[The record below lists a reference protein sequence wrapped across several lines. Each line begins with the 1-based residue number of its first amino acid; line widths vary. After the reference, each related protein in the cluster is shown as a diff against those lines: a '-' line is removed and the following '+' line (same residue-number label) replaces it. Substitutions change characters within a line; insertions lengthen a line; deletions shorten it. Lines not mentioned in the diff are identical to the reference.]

1 MPDPIDY
8 ESRLRK
14 ALQALQAMRSRID
27 SMERERSEPIAVIG
41 AGCRF
46 PHAPNPDAFWRLLR
60 DGVDGVG
67 PVPASRWNI
76 DDYYDPDP
84 NAAGKM
90 YSRFGGFL
98 PEVDRFDPYFFGISP
113 REAATMDPQQRL
125 VLEVAWES
133 LEHAGQ
139 SADSLAGSA
148 TGVFLGI
155 CTNDYMSL
163 FADHTRID
171 TYMSTGNA
179 LSVAAGRISY
189 LMGFHGPALMVD
201 TACSSSLVAVHLA
214 VQSLRSRECNLAL
227 AGGVNVILSP
237 VPTIALSRLKALAP
251 DGRCK
256 AFDAS
261 ANGFV
266 RGEGCGVVVLKRL
279 SDALAGRD
287 HILALIRGTAV
298 NQDGRSGGLT
308 APSGPA
314 QEAVIRAAL
323 VNGGVDPAQVG
334 YVEAHG
340 TGTPLGDPVEI
351 RALASV
357 LSRGRPP
364 GANFVLG
371 SVKTNIGHLEA
382 AAGIAGLIKTVLA
395 LWHSEIPPSLHFKNP
410 SPHIAWDQ
418 TRAVVA
424 TDRLPWPRLA
434 EPRFA
439 GVSGF
444 GFSGTNA
451 HVVLEE
457 PPLAAPAPP
466 APAKQLLCL
475 SAKSDASLKALAA
488 AFAEHLAANPD
499 LPLASICYTAGS
511 GRSHFA
517 HRLALTAE
525 STEQARSTLASY
537 AGGAT
542 GLLHRTVPDYTL
554 PKVAFLFTGQGS
566 QRAGMGRELF
576 DTQPVFREALLRC
589 EAILRPHLDRPLLSV
604 LYPSDSNSPVDQTAY
619 AQPALFA
626 VEYAL
631 AELWRAWGIRPAA
644 VLGHSVGEYVAA
656 TLAGIF
662 DLEDALAL
670 IAARGRLM
678 QALPPNGSMAAV
690 AAAEALV
697 AGYLEPYCDR
707 LSIAAVNGPRSTVIS
722 GERTALQSVL
732 ALLERE
738 GVRAVPLNVSHAFHS
753 PLMNPMLD
761 EFERTASRMDYHPP
775 QIPLISNLT
784 GSRAG
789 DADIVQP
796 AYWRRHIRE
805 AVRFSAGMETLHQ
818 EGIRIFLEVGPAPI
832 LTSMARQFLSSDDC
846 RWLSTLRPGR
856 QDWQQF
862 LESLADLYMSG
873 ARLDW
878 SPAAAPKVPL
888 PASPF
893 QRQRFW
899 AVSQDSPSPVL
910 PVSSAHLYE
919 LRWQQKPDLEPEGK
933 SSGTC
938 AVFVPEYLPQL
949 AGSHIQVTPGAAYER
964 TGEFAFSVRPQV
976 VDDYSRLLS
985 DLDSGVRHVVYCWP
999 AVSSALPLV
1008 QAVLRSPR
1016 KPRVSFITRRTQP
1029 VESDGAIEPAASPLW
1044 GFGRVLSLEHPDSF
1058 GRLIDISDDA
1068 DLLTALGH
1076 IQRADEEDQVALRD
1090 NRRFVPRLAPASFRS
1105 GPQPSLQPD
1114 AAYLITGGSGAL
1126 GLLVARWMIER
1137 GARRVVLTSRHAP
1150 TGDRLRALK
1159 ALGDSV
1165 EIAEADVSDRVRM
1178 AELLTGLGDSL
1189 RGIVHAAGVTTGEAF
1204 AALTSDALDD
1214 AMRGKAEGAAILH
1227 ELTLSSRLDFFVC
1240 FSSIASVWGS
1250 AGLAHYAAANHYLD
1264 SLAHCR
1270 RRQGLPA
1277 LTINW
1282 GPIAVPGMAS
1292 DQVRAGL
1299 QRLGIRALSP
1309 EAMTQSLDRLL
1320 ATGTSQAVVADV
1332 DWACF
1337 KPIYAARRPRP
1348 LLEMLATTSTAPAAA
1363 LARSVI
1369 LDKFEATPES
1379 DRPQFLVG
1387 HLQHA
1392 ICDILKLDSV
1402 ERVDLRQ
1409 GFFEIGLDSLT
1420 AVELK
1425 NRLEIDFGRSLPPTI
1440 AFDYPNCASLA
1451 AWLAETLSPA
1461 ALPADS
1467 AQESTVRPVGPLD
1480 RVLDQIDNLSDDDA
1494 IRAIMQLQ

>member
-1 MPDPIDY
+1 MPDPVDY

-14 ALQALQAMRSRID
+14 ALQALQAMRGRID
-27 SMERERSEPIAVIG
+27 AMERERSEPIAVIG
-41 AGCRF
+41 LGCRF
-46 PHAPNPDAFWRLLR
+46 PHAPNPDAFWRLLH
-60 DGVDGVG
+60 DGVDAVG
-67 PVPASRWNI
+67 EVPASRWSI
-76 DDYYDPDP
+76 DDYYNPDPD
-84 NAAGKM
+84 AAGKM
-90 YSRFGGFL
+90 YSRFGAFL
-98 PEVDRFDPYFFGISP
+98 PDVDRFDPYFFGISP
-113 REAATMDPQQRL
+113 REAASMDPQQRL

-179 LSVAAGRISY
+179 LSVVAGRISY

-214 VQSLRSRECNLAL
+214 VQSLRSRECDLAL
-227 AGGVNVILSP
+227 AGGVNLILSP
-237 VPTIALSRLKALAP
+237 VPSIALSRLKALAP

-266 RGEGCGVVVLKRL
+266 RGEGCGIVVLKRL

-287 HILALIRGTAV
+287 HILAVIRGTAV

-308 APSGPA
+308 APSGLA

-323 VNGGVDPAQVG
+323 VNGGVEPAQVG

-340 TGTPLGDPVEI
+340 TGTPLGDPVEF

-364 GANFVLG
+364 GRNFVLG

-382 AAGIAGLIKTVLA
+382 AAGIAGLIKAVLA
-395 LWHSEIPPSLHFKNP
+395 VWHSEIPPSLHFKHP

-418 TRAVVA
+418 TPVVFA
-424 TDRLPWPRLA
+424 TERMPWPRQT

-439 GVSGF
+439 GVSAF
-444 GFSGTNA
+444 GFSGTNG

-457 PPLAAPAPP
+457 PPLTAPPPP
-466 APAKQLLCL
+466 APTKQLLCL
-475 SAKSDASLKALAA
+475 SAKSDASLRALAA
-488 AFAEHLAANPD
+488 AFAEHLAANPA
-499 LPLASICYTAGS
+499 LPLASVCYTAGS

-525 STEQARSTLASY
+525 STEQARSTLISY
-537 AGGAT
+537 AAGAT
-542 GLLHRTVPDYTL
+542 GLLHRAVSDYTL

-566 QRAGMGRELF
+566 QRAGMARELF
-576 DTQPVFREALLRC
+576 DTQPIFREALLRC
-589 EAILRPHLDRPLLSV
+589 EAILRAHLDRPLLSV
-604 LYPSDSNSPVDQTAY
+604 LYPSGANSPIDQTAY
-619 AQPALFA
+619 TQPALFA

-644 VLGHSVGEYVAA
+644 VLGHSVGEYAAA
-656 TLAGIF
+656 TIAGVF

-690 AAAEALV
+690 SAAESLV
-697 AGYLEPYCDR
+697 AGYLGPYRDR
-707 LSIAAVNGPRSTVIS
+707 LSIAAVNGPQSTVIS
-722 GERTALQSVL
+722 GERTALRSVL
-732 ALLERE
+732 AVLKRE

-753 PLMNPMLD
+753 PLMDPMLE
-761 EFERTASRMDYHPP
+761 EFERTASRIDCHPP
-775 QIPLISNLT
+775 KIPLISNLT

-796 AYWRRHIRE
+796 GYWRRHIRE
-805 AVRFSAGMETLHQ
+805 AVRFSAGMETLHG
-818 EGIRIFLEVGPAPI
+818 EGVRIFLEVGPAPT
-832 LTSMARQFLSSDDC
+832 LTAMARQFLASDDC
-846 RWLSTLRPGR
+846 LWLSTLRPGR

-862 LESLADLYMSG
+862 LESLAHLYVSG

-878 SPAAAPKVPL
+878 SPATAFKVPL
-888 PASPF
+888 PTSPF

-899 AVSQDSPSPVL
+899 AVAQDSPCSIA
-910 PVSSAHLYE
+910 PVSAARLYE
-919 LRWQQKPDLEPEGK
+919 LRWEIKSATEPELK
-933 SSGTC
+933 PSDPC
-938 AVFVPEYLPQL
+938 VVFVPEHLPQL
-949 AGSHIQVTPGAAYER
+949 ASSHIQVLPGPVYAR
-964 TGEFAFSVRPQV
+964 RGEFAFSVRPQAFE
-976 VDDYSRLLS
+976 DYIRLLS
-985 DLDSGVRHVVYCWP
+985 DLGSAVRDIVYCWP

-1008 QAVLRSPR
+1008 HAVLRSPG

-1029 VESDGAIEPAASPLW
+1029 VESDGAVEPNAAPLW
-1044 GFGRVLSLEHPDSF
+1044 GFGRALSLEHPDIF
-1058 GRLIDISDDA
+1058 GQLIDISDDA
-1068 DLLTALGH
+1068 DLSAALGH
-1076 IQRADEEDQVALRD
+1076 IQRSDGEDQVAFRE
-1090 NRRFVPRLAPASFRS
+1090 NRRFVPRLAAAGFPS
-1105 GPQPSLQPD
+1105 GPPPSLRPD

-1137 GARRVVLTSRHAP
+1137 GARRVVLSSRHAP
-1150 TGDRLRALK
+1150 IGYRFSALK

-1165 EIAEADVSDRVRM
+1165 EIVQADVSDRVRM
-1178 AELLTGLGDSL
+1178 AQLLTSFRDSL
-1189 RGIVHAAGVTTGEAF
+1189 RGIVHAAGVTTGEAL
-1204 AALTSDALDD
+1204 AALTPDALDN
-1214 AMRGKAEGAAILH
+1214 AMRAKAEGAAILH
-1227 ELTLSSRLDFFVC
+1227 QLTLSAKLDFFVC

-1299 QRLGIRALSP
+1299 ERLGIRALSP

-1320 ATGTSQAVVADV
+1320 SSGASQAVVADV
-1332 DWACF
+1332 DWARF

-1348 LLEMLATTSTAPAAA
+1348 LFEMLTTTSTAPATAS
-1363 LARSVI
+1363 ARSTI
-1369 LDKFEATPES
+1369 LDKFEATPQL
-1379 DRPQFLVG
+1379 DRPQFLVE

-1425 NRLEIDFGRSLPPTI
+1425 NRLETDLGRSLPPTI

-1467 AQESTVRPVGPLD
+1467 AQEPSVRPLGRLD
-1480 RVLDQIDNLSDDDA
+1480 GVLDQIDNLSDDDA